1 MIHSRPFLIVV
12 TFPIRSVIGDCW
24 SKWLFSFSFRF
35 ISKLKFVTQC
45 WILIQPDGFLHPF
58 FSIKHCRTNNIRY
71 VTYPLYKKSI
81 KKAFIKQSML
91 FWHTYKFNNGR
102 YYRFLQIDQRLN
114 VHPDVQ
120 KMYKFSWKLW
130 QNWVPVHVLW
140 IQKQCSWKGYVYCK
154 LNIKNRSRM

>member
-1 MIHSRPFLIVV
+1 MLAIPLIHSRPFLIVV

-58 FSIKHCRTNNIRY
+58 LVLNIAGLI
-71 VTYPLYKKSI
+71 TYGTLHTPIQKSI

-102 YYRFLQIDQRLN
+102 YYRFLQTDQRLN

-130 QNWVPVHVLW
+130 QNWVSV
-140 IQKQCSWKGYVYCK
+140 
-154 LNIKNRSRM
+154 RSMNSETMFLKRLCLL

>member
-58 FSIKHCRTNNIRY
+58 LVLNI
-71 VTYPLYKKSI
+71 VGLITYGMLHTPYTKNLF

-102 YYRFLQIDQRLN
+102 YYRFLQTDQRLN

-120 KMYKFSWKLW
+120 KMYKFSWKW
-130 QNWVPVHVLW
+130 RQNWVPVHVLW
-140 IQKQCSWKGYVYCK
+140 IQK
-154 LNIKNRSRM
+154 